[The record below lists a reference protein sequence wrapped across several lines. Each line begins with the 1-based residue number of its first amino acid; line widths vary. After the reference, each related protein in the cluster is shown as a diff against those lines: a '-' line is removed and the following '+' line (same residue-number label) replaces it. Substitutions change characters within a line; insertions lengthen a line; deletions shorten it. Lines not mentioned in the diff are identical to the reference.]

1 MTLAWTKIKIL
12 TCKISSD
19 LVHRGL
25 GNSNPSVQKLGL
37 CSAPLLFCRQSYWLF
52 LEIFN
57 SLKIRKSKILDILI
71 PIFMS
76 LHQSEV
82 GSGDMSAAC
91 VLCWCCRL
99 IGKIIQSCFI
109 DISTSISVWS
119 CDWRYV
125 CNCWLTWQHYHLN
138 IRLTFQKYC
147 PLKG

>member
-1 MTLAWTKIKIL
+1 MHLPKDPHMQNFIWSIGGWVTATPLSKNL
-12 TCKISSD
+12 D
-19 LVHRGL
+19 FDVPL
-25 GNSNPSVQKLGL
+25 
-37 CSAPLLFCRQSYWLF
+37 LLFCRQSYWLF

-57 SLKIRKSKILDILI
+57 LLKIRKSKILNILTT
-71 PIFMS
+71 IFMS

-82 GSGDMSAAC
+82 GSGDISAAC
-91 VLCWCCRL
+91 VLCCYCRL

-138 IRLTFQKYC
+138 IRLTCQKYC